1 MAKTHK
7 LTAEIRQRTGSG
19 ALNAMRREGFIPSV
33 VYGKTDE
40 NKNVKVNA
48 KQFNDMLKEAPSSN
62 ILVDLD
68 VEGTQQLAFIQDLQH
83 NALTDAVL
91 HADFLAVSEDSV
103 ITARLPMVLEGEPV
117 GVKIGG
123 LLEQTIYSLQV
134 TCAAKNLPEVIKAD
148 VTPLEVG
155 EALKVGDIQFP
166 EGVSP
171 VLPEGVLI
179 AVVAKTRAAIS
190 ADSSGEEQEAATPAT

>member
-1 MAKTHK
+1 MAKTHT
-7 LTAEIRQRTGSG
+7 LTAETRQRTGSG

-33 VYGKTDE
+33 VYGSTDE
-40 NKNVKVNA
+40 NKNIKVNA
-48 KQFNDMLKEAPSSN
+48 KQFDDMLKEAPSSN

-68 VEGTQQLAFIQDLQH
+68 IEGTKQLAFIQALQH

-91 HADFLAVSEDSV
+91 HADFLAVKEDSI
-103 ITARLPMVLEGEPV
+103 ITARLPMLLKGEPV

-134 TCAAKNLPEVIKAD
+134 KCAAKDLPETITAD

-155 EALKVGDIQFP
+155 EALKIQDVKFP
-166 EGVSP
+166 EGVTP
-171 VLPEGVLI
+171 VLPGGVLI
-179 AVVAKTRAAIS
+179 AVVAKTRAAQS
-190 ADSSGEEQEAATPAT
+190 AASTTEE